1 MTWEPLENFKEGQQP
16 TCSLKRESCVGNALG
31 MGVLPE
37 GQKQEKQVGGQ
48 CRHVNSVR
56 DGGGLG

>member
-1 MTWEPLENFKEGQQP
+1 
-16 TCSLKRESCVGNALG
+16 
-31 MGVLPE
+31 MGVLHE

-48 CRHVNSVR
+48 CRHDNSVR